1 MDENTTP
8 PPPQTPPTFSPPPTA
23 GPTPP
28 AAAPPPPVLPPPPP
42 VIVASGPSPMRKGG
56 RGWMIVALILFVLL
70 LFSFLSNL
78 GHYAKNFV
86 SSGGKHIHSSGPRL
100 EEVIVEDNDAATKIA
115 VVDIQGIITSR
126 VIDGGGYNLVDIVKA
141 QLKRAEDDNNVKA
154 VILKVDSPGG
164 EVLASDEIAR
174 LLTDFQKDAKKPIVA
189 SMGNLA
195 ASGGYY
201 VSSPCQWIVA
211 NELTITGSIG
221 VIMHGYNYR
230 GLMDKIGLAPQ
241 VYKSGKFKD
250 MMSPDRKPEDIPPE
264 EREMMQH
271 LIDETYAKF
280 KQVVQDGRSIAQ
292 QKNKGNVDKGRPLA
306 DNWANYA
313 DGRVLSGKEA
323 YDLGFVD
330 QLGNFQD
337 AVKRAK
343 ILGGIGG
350 NANANLIQFQ
360 QRYDIGDF
368 LRMLGKSPTPPVV
381 KVDLGMDA
389 PKLQVGQ
396 LYFLSPA
403 LAH

>member
-1 MDENTTP
+1 
-8 PPPQTPPTFSPPPTA
+8 
-23 GPTPP
+23 
-28 AAAPPPPVLPPPPP
+28 
-42 VIVASGPSPMRKGG
+42 MRKGG
-56 RGWMIVALILFVLL
+56 RGWMVVALILLVLL
-70 LFSFLSNL
+70 IFSFLSNIS
-78 GHYAKNFV
+78 HFARNFV

-100 EEVIVEDNDAATKIA
+100 EEVIIEDNEAANKIA
-115 VVDIQGIITSR
+115 VVHIEGIITSR
-126 VIDGGGYNLVDIVKA
+126 IADGGGYNLVDVVKA
-141 QLKRAEDDNNVKA
+141 QLKRSEDDDKVKA

-164 EVLASDEIAR
+164 EVLASDEIYR
-174 LLTDFQKDAKKPIVA
+174 LLNDFQKEAKKPIVA

-221 VIMHGYNYR
+221 VIMHGWNYR
-230 GLMDKIGLAPQ
+230 GLMDKVGLTPE

-250 MMSPDRKPEDIPPE
+250 MLSGERKPEEIPPE
-264 EREMMQH
+264 EHAMVQH

-280 KQVVQDGRSIAQ
+280 KQVVQDGRSTAH
-292 QKNKGNVDKGRPLA
+292 QKNKGNTEKGRALA
-306 DNWANYA
+306 EDWTKYA

-343 ILGGIGG
+343 ILAGLGG
-350 NANANLIQFQ
+350 NSSANLIQFQ
-360 QRYDIGDF
+360 QRYDLGDF
-368 LRMLGKSPTPPVV
+368 LRMFGKSQAPPVV
-381 KVDLGMDA
+381 KVDFGVDA

-396 LYFLSPA
+396 LYFLAPTF
-403 LAH
+403 AH

>member
-1 MDENTTP
+1 
-8 PPPQTPPTFSPPPTA
+8 
-23 GPTPP
+23 
-28 AAAPPPPVLPPPPP
+28 
-42 VIVASGPSPMRKGG
+42 
-56 RGWMIVALILFVLL
+56 MIIAIILFAILAI
-70 LFSFLSNL
+70 SFLMNL
-78 GHYAKNFV
+78 RQYAKNFV

-100 EEVIVEDNDAATKIA
+100 EEVIIEDNDAADKIA
-115 VVDIQGIITSR
+115 VVDIKGIITSR
-126 VIDGGGYNLVDIVKA
+126 VNDGGGYNLVDVVKA
-141 QLKRAEDDNNVKA
+141 QLKSAEDDSKVKA

-174 LLTDFQKDAKKPIVA
+174 LLVDFQKDSKKPVIA

-221 VIMHGYNYR
+221 VIMHGLNYR
-230 GLMDKIGLAPQ
+230 GLMDKVGLAPQ

-250 MMSPDRKPEDIPPE
+250 MLSPDRKLEDIPPE
-264 EREMMQH
+264 EREMVQH

-292 QKNKGNVDKGRPLA
+292 QKNKGNAEKGRPLA
-306 DNWANYA
+306 NDWANYA

-350 NANANLIQFQ
+350 NASANLIQFQ
-360 QRYDIGDF
+360 QRYDLGDF
-368 LRMLGKSPTPPVV
+368 LRMFGKSQTPPVV
-381 KVDLGMDA
+381 KVDLGVEG

-396 LYFLSPA
+396 MYFLAPMF
-403 LAH
+403 AH

>member
-1 MDENTTP
+1 
-8 PPPQTPPTFSPPPTA
+8 
-23 GPTPP
+23 
-28 AAAPPPPVLPPPPP
+28 
-42 VIVASGPSPMRKGG
+42 
-56 RGWMIVALILFVLL
+56 MIVALILFVLL
-70 LFSFLSNL
+70 AFSFLSNL

-100 EEVIVEDNDAATKIA
+100 EEVIVEDNEAPDKIA
-115 VVDIQGIITSR
+115 VVDIQGIITSK
-126 VIDGGGYNLVDIVKA
+126 VVDGGGYNLVDIVKA
-141 QLKRAEDDNNVKA
+141 QLKRSEDDNKVKA

-174 LLTDFQKDAKKPIVA
+174 LLVDFQKDSKKPVVA

-221 VIMHGYNYR
+221 VIMHGFNYR
-230 GLMDKIGLAPQ
+230 GLMDKVGLAPQ

-250 MMSPDRKPEDIPPE
+250 MLSPDRKLEDIPPE
-264 EREMMQH
+264 EREMVQH

-292 QKNKGNVDKGRPLA
+292 QKNKANVDKGRPLA
-306 DNWANYA
+306 DDWSSYA

-350 NANANLIQFQ
+350 NSSANLIQFQ

-368 LRMLGKSPTPPVV
+368 LRILGKSPAPPVV
-381 KVDLGMDA
+381 KVDLGVEA
-389 PKLQVGQ
+389 PKLQAGQ
-396 LYFLSPA
+396 MYFLAPMF
-403 LAH
+403 AH

>member
-8 PPPQTPPTFSPPPTA
+8 PPTAFSPPPTA
-23 GPTPP
+23 
-28 AAAPPPPVLPPPPP
+28 ASLPPPVLPPPPP
-42 VIVASGPSPMRKGG
+42 VILPSAPSPARKGG
-56 RGWMIVALILFVLL
+56 RGWMVVAVILFVLL
-70 LFSFLSNL
+70 LISFVSNL
-78 GHYAKNFV
+78 GHYAKNLV
-86 SSGGKHIHSSGPRL
+86 SSGGKHIHASGPRL
-100 EEVIVEDNDAATKIA
+100 EEVIVEDNDAANKIA
-115 VVDIQGIITSR
+115 VVDIDGIITSR

-141 QLKRAEDDNNVKA
+141 QLKRSEEDDKVKA
-154 VILKVDSPGG
+154 IILKVDSPGG
-164 EVLASDEIAR
+164 EVLASDEIYR
-174 LLTDFQKDAKKPIVA
+174 LLADFQKDAKKPIVA

-221 VIMHGYNYR
+221 VIMHGLNYR
-230 GLMDKIGLAPQ
+230 GLMDKVGLTPQ

-250 MMSPDRKPEDIPPE
+250 MMSGERKPEEIPPE

-271 LIDETYAKF
+271 LIDETYARF

-292 QKNKGNVDKGRPLA
+292 QKNKSGADKGRPLA
-306 DNWANYA
+306 QDWANYA

-343 ILGGIGG
+343 ILAGLS
-350 NANANLIQFQ
+350 ANANLIQFQ
-360 QRYDIGDF
+360 QRYELGDF
-368 LRMLGKSPTPPVV
+368 LRMFGKSQAAPPVV
-381 KVDLGMDA
+381 KIDLGME
-389 PKLQVGQ
+389 PSKLQVGQ

-403 LAH
+403 FAH